1 MLESVKIINL
11 QEPDDIFKNYQKAF
25 NAKKGTTTI
34 LVEYGDFYNEK

>member
-11 QEPDDIFKNYQKAF
+11 QEPDDI
-25 NAKKGTTTI
+25 AKIIKKPRTKGTTTI